1 MRDDIWQL
9 PDVEPAIETH
19 NIWLT
24 RMLARNAGCAYLER
38 HGSPRTEEKFREQVP
53 VICYEQIEPFLKL
66 IEDGQSSVLF
76 DGSPVAFERTGGS
89 SGGRKLIP
97 YSMAGLDDFRYN
109 LIPWLS
115 HIVRRHRLAGSA
127 YFAISPVARKP
138 ESFGGFPVGLPDGA
152 YLGEEA
158 GALLQQRTAV
168 PFEVGQI
175 EDIDQWRELTLDHLK
190 RAGDLEMISV
200 WSPTFLLR
208 LCDGISD
215 TRQYWP
221 RLKVISCW
229 ASGPAGPYI
238 DELSR
243 LFPQATIE
251 PKGLLSTEA
260 VVTAPDESGRPRLV
274 PHGYFEFR
282 QDEVCLHSS
291 ELVSGGEYEV
301 VLTTASGL
309 YRYATGDRVRCQETD
324 TAGHPV
330 LEFIGRDSLSCDLV
344 GEKLTES
351 FVGQCLGE
359 IDGFATLVPDVRNPG
374 YVLICERAFSTQWLA
389 AFENRLSHNPQYDY
403 ARKLGQLQ
411 PLRQLA
417 CRRPFD
423 VVERIIKGRGVRLG
437 DIKPTALRTE
447 DFWLPIFEEL
457 RR

>member
-9 PDVEPAIETH
+9 PDVEPACKTH
-19 NIWLT
+19 SIWLA

-38 HGSPRTEEKFREQVP
+38 HGSPRTEEEFRAQVP
-53 VICYEQIEPFLKL
+53 VIRYEQIEPFLKL
-66 IEDGQSSVLF
+66 VEDDQPNVLF

-89 SGGRKLIP
+89 CGGRKLVP
-97 YSMAGLDDFRYN
+97 YSDAGLDDFRYN

-115 HIVRRHRLAGSA
+115 HIVRRHRLSGSA

-138 ESFGGFPVGLPDGA
+138 EFFGRYPVGLPDGA

-168 PFEVGQI
+168 PFEVGGV
-175 EDIDQWRELTLDHLK
+175 EDIDQWRRLTLEHLK
-190 RAGDLEMISV
+190 KAGNLELVSV

-208 LCDGISD
+208 LCDGIDD
-215 TRQYWP
+215 TRRYWP

-229 ASGPAGPYI
+229 ASGPAKHYI
-238 DELSR
+238 DALSR

-260 VVTAPDESGRPRLV
+260 VVTVPDEQGLPRLV
-274 PHGYFEFR
+274 PHGYFEFLQKKFCFR
-282 QDEVCLHSS
+282 AT
-291 ELVSGGEYEV
+291 ELTAGEEYEV
-301 VLTTASGL
+301 ILTTASGL
-309 YRYATGDRVRCQETD
+309 YRYATGDRVLCLETD
-324 TAGHPV
+324 AAGRPV

-351 FVGQCLGE
+351 FVGQCIGE

-374 YVLICERAFSTQWLA
+374 YVLICERAFSPQWLA
-389 AFENRLSHNPQYDY
+389 AFESRLGHNPQYEY
-403 ARKLGQLQ
+403 ARRLEQLK
-411 PLRQLA
+411 PLRQLV
-417 CRRPFD
+417 RQRPFD
-423 VVERIIKGRGVRLG
+423 AVERIMQHRGVRLG